1 MRPFTQCTYCCV
13 SELYDVPY
21 LFGAISLCV
30 PVISAQGPHADLP
43 CILQMLTDVTG
54 VICIIII
61 VTIVVIIIIAT
72 IIIIIVIIT
81 IITIIIII
89 IIMCALNRAVLRSCL
104 SVAHQQHGPVML
116 D

>member
-21 LFGAISLCV
+21 LFGAISLCM

-61 VTIVVIIIIAT
+61 VTIVVIIIIITT
-72 IIIIIVIIT
+72 IIIIIT
-81 IITIIIII
+81 IITVIIII
-89 IIMCALNRAVLRSCL
+89 IIMCELNRAVLRSCL